1 MALDPGVRILG
12 FEFWT
17 RGATRVAGAHRDS
30 ACAWILTVE
39 RLFNAVLAL
48 KERGLLPDAVLR
60 TLVRW
65 MCANWVKTFECGG
78 DAEKQ
83 AFFKKKYFEKL
94 RDSAGATHQADA
106 NLQHYEV
113 PTGFFELMLG
123 PHLKYSCCLFPESS
137 TSLADA
143 EVAMLHSFLE
153 EHLTLSELIKER
165 GSIRVLDLGCGWGSH
180 GGYILENY
188 SGVHV
193 TFLSNSATQQDFI
206 KARNRKHVGRFTNVK
221 EDASTFDD
229 PSFRGAFDVIVSCE
243 MLEHMKNYDMVLKKV
258 SSWLK
263 PDGRMMVQVLG
274 NRRFAYDF
282 KTTDWMGKYFFA
294 GGTMPSR
301 DLLEYFLPPDLKQSA
316 VWDINGRDYS
326 RTLEAWLAK
335 LDANSSQ
342 CLAALE
348 GGPTSASVA
357 LQRWRMFLLFCSEVF
372 GYGDGTEWMVF
383 HYLFEKA
390 PEAVIHAASDAPAAD

>member
-1 MALDPGVRILG
+1 M
-12 FEFWT
+12 
-17 RGATRVAGAHRDS
+17 
-30 ACAWILTVE
+30 E

-143 EVAMLHSFLE
+143 EVAMLHAFLE

-165 GSIRVLDLGCGWGSH
+165 GSIRVLDLGCG
-180 GGYILENY
+180 
-188 SGVHV
+188 
-193 TFLSNSATQQDFI
+193 
-206 KARNRKHVGRFTNVK
+206 
-221 EDASTFDD
+221 
-229 PSFRGAFDVIVSCE
+229 
-243 MLEHMKNYDMVLKKV
+243 
-258 SSWLK
+258 
-263 PDGRMMVQVLG
+263 
-274 NRRFAYDF
+274 
-282 KTTDWMGKYFFA
+282 
-294 GGTMPSR
+294 
-301 DLLEYFLPPDLKQSA
+301 
-316 VWDINGRDYS
+316 
-326 RTLEAWLAK
+326 
-335 LDANSSQ
+335 
-342 CLAALE
+342 
-348 GGPTSASVA
+348 
-357 LQRWRMFLLFCSEVF
+357 
-372 GYGDGTEWMVF
+372 
-383 HYLFEKA
+383 
-390 PEAVIHAASDAPAAD
+390 